1 MRRLLPFLPALVVT
15 LGLFGGGLLLAGVQS
30 VGLLG
35 DDGSSRLTLGAYR
48 TLLGDAAFW
57 RSLGLSLWL
66 AGAATFMAAVLGT
79 GLALALRRTAARS
92 GVRWWLGASL
102 PIPHVVAALVT
113 VQLFSQSGLGS
124 RLTRALGLTASPADF
139 PALVFDPLA
148 LGVLLELVAKET
160 PFVAVV
166 ALAAL
171 ARLDPRLEEA
181 ARSLGAGRGARLR
194 AVVLP
199 ALRPGV
205 GAAALLV
212 FAFAF
217 GVYEVPLLLGPTA
230 PAPLSV
236 TAYRL
241 YTGPDLAARP
251 LGLAASLLLTL
262 VSSGL
267 LLAYLRTRRRQ

>member
-1 MRRLLPFLPALVVT
+1 MPALAVT
-15 LGLFGGGLLLAGVQS
+15 GLLFGGGLLLAAVQS

-35 DDGSSRLTLGAYR
+35 DDGSSRLTLAAYR
-48 TLLGDAAFW
+48 TLLTDTAFW

-66 AGAATFMAAVLGT
+66 AGAATLLAAGLGT
-79 GLALALRRTAARS
+79 GLALALRHTAARS
-92 GVRWWLGASL
+92 PLRWLLGATL
-102 PIPHVVAALVT
+102 PLPHVVAALVT
-113 VQLFSQSGLGS
+113 VHLLSQGGLAS
-124 RLTRALGLTASPADF
+124 RLTHAAGLTASPADF

-148 LGVLLELVAKET
+148 LGVLLELAAKET

-181 ARSLGAGRGARLR
+181 ARSLGAGRPARLR
-194 AVVLP
+194 AVVWP
-199 ALRPGV
+199 AVRPAV
-205 GAAALLV
+205 TAASLLV

-241 YTGPDLAARP
+241 YTDPDLARRP
-251 LGLAASLLLTL
+251 LGLAASLLLAL

-267 LLAYLRTRRRQ
+267 LFAYLRAGRGRR